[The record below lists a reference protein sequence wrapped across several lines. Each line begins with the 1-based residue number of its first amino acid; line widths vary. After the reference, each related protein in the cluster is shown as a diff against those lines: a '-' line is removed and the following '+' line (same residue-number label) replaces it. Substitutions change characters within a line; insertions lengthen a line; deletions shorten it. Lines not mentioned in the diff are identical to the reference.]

1 MKHALIKRAAE
12 DILRVSHV
20 TALTG
25 AGMSA
30 ESGIPTFRDKGGFWE
45 RYDPEEYAHI
55 NTFYTAPEKPWQM
68 FKAFEMQVKARP
80 NAGHLALAEMERLG
94 WLQEII
100 AQNVDD
106 LHQEAGNSAV
116 IEFHGNFRRAVC
128 LSCGAYYEIKNI
140 SLDILPPRCRCS
152 GVLKPDAVF
161 FGEPIPQKAF
171 MQAVEATRSCKVM
184 LVVGTSAIVYP
195 AADMPAIA
203 RQAGARVIE
212 INPEPTSL
220 TGWVSDYIILGK
232 AGEILPALVE
242 ELKKMAL

>member
-1 MKHALIKRAAE
+1 
-12 DILRVSHV
+12 
-20 TALTG
+20 
-25 AGMSA
+25 
-30 ESGIPTFRDKGGFWE
+30 
-45 RYDPEEYAHI
+45 
-55 NTFYTAPEKPWQM
+55 
-68 FKAFEMQVKARP
+68 
-80 NAGHLALAEMERLG
+80 
-94 WLQEII
+94 
-100 AQNVDD
+100 
-106 LHQEAGNSAV
+106 
-116 IEFHGNFRRAVC
+116 
-128 LSCGAYYEIKNI
+128 
-140 SLDILPPRCRCS
+140 
-152 GVLKPDAVF
+152 
-161 FGEPIPQKAF
+161 